1 MSRTKP
7 FDHLPPARIGGWL
20 EAKHGGKIEDL
31 EPLSGGY
38 WSSAFAYRVN
48 ETALVLR
55 LSDSVEGFAM
65 DADAAAF
72 APHLP
77 VPEMLDRGDAFG
89 GHYAITRRH
98 HGMILEDTPV
108 EFAEPLARTLAG
120 LLARIRRVA
129 TGSDAIYWSEAAGEG
144 PADWHELL
152 RAGLED
158 RPGARWRGELERDP
172 DLTRLFTACRRQIEE
187 LLPVCPERR
196 DLIHGDLLHRNVLVT
211 EDATAVTGLFS
222 WKCSL
227 QGDFLYDV
235 AWCSFWGARYPAL
248 AAADM
253 FERVLAAD
261 DLGARDLA
269 DAALR
274 HYCYQV
280 QIAASHFGWYLRTG
294 EQDELAWLVRKTDEL
309 LKRGP

>member
-1 MSRTKP
+1 MSRNKP
-7 FDHLPPARIGGWL
+7 FDSLPLARISAWL
-20 EAKHGGKIEDL
+20 EEQHGAKIVDL
-31 EPLSGGY
+31 EPLTGGY
-38 WSSAFAYRVN
+38 WSSAFAYRLN
-48 ETALVLR
+48 DTALVLR
-55 LSDSVEGFAM
+55 LSDGVEGFAM

-77 VPEMLDRGDAFG
+77 VPEMLSWGDAFG

-98 HGMILEDTPV
+98 YGVILEDTPADL
-108 EFAEPLARTLAG
+108 AEPLARTLAG
-120 LLARIRRVA
+120 LLAQIRSVA
-129 TGSDAIYWSEAAGEG
+129 TGSDAVYWSEAAGQG
-144 PADWHELL
+144 PANWHELL

-158 RPGARWRGELERDP
+158 RPGARWLGELERDAS
-172 DLTRLFTACRRQIEE
+172 LSKLFAACRRRIEE
-187 LLPVCPERR
+187 LLPACPERR
-196 DLIHGDLLHRNVLVT
+196 DLIHGDLLHRNVLVA

-235 AWCSFWGARYPAL
+235 AWCSFWGSRYPAL
-248 AAADM
+248 ATADV
-253 FERVLAAD
+253 FERTLRTD
-261 DLGARDLA
+261 ELDARDLA

-294 EQDELAWLVRKTDEL
+294 EQDELAWLARTTGGL
-309 LKRGP
+309 LERGP